1 MAWLKG
7 HRVGQRQGR
16 GRKIH
21 PGQMCEDGAKDTAPA
36 WTLRGLGFKTLQY
49 HEGKEGW
56 QELEKWLC
64 GEAFGP
70 EFESP
75 AAM

>member
-1 MAWLKG
+1 
-7 HRVGQRQGR
+7 
-16 GRKIH
+16 
-21 PGQMCEDGAKDTAPA
+21 MCEDGAKDTAPA